1 MLQAWGKQTRVIA
14 QQIGSIQLPTQFSS
28 KNMCISHTSVQA
40 VDAPASSSTDF
51 TSWISS
57 SWDSWPWV
65 KMIVK
70 IVSQLYKD
78 LQATKNSFWPNNF
91 KESQRVI

>member
-40 VDAPASSSTDF
+40 VDAPASSLTDF
-51 TSWISS
+51 TS
-57 SWDSWPWV
+57 
-65 KMIVK
+65 
-70 IVSQLYKD
+70 
-78 LQATKNSFWPNNF
+78 
-91 KESQRVI
+91 